1 MAMVAERVSSGKKEK
16 IVLEMSQRMRRRYE
30 CGKPLLIYLKKDIE
44 DDMQKYCRGNKASII
59 NYLVRLGLDSLVENQ
74 RKN

>member
-1 MAMVAERVSSGKKEK
+1 MAMIAERLSRREERV
-16 IVLEMSQRMRRRYE
+16 VLEMSQRMRRMEE

-44 DDMQKYCRGNKASII
+44 GDMQKYCRGNKASII
-59 NYLVRLGLDSLVENQ
+59 NHLVRLGLDALTKEQ